1 MERFYL
7 HRGAHN
13 FWVKSGKPEFPS
25 APNGVINLIHYDDA
39 ALCVTSALLSSGL
52 TDRVFLVSDGV
63 PISRKDICLA
73 ALKNPAYS
81 GLSCP
86 EFTGDAGLI
95 DGKKYNVSRVK
106 SELKWKPEFESFAV
120 FMEEKYD
127 QEKQNPLVN

>member
-1 MERFYL
+1 
-7 HRGAHN
+7 
-13 FWVKSGKPEFPS
+13 
-25 APNGVINLIHYDDA
+25 
-39 ALCVTSALLSSGL
+39 LLSSGL

-95 DGKKYNVSRVK
+95 DGKKYNVSRAK
-106 SELKWKPEFESFAV
+106 SDLKWKPEFESFAV

-127 QEKQNPLVN
+127 QEKENPLVN